1 MTEISTAEGE
11 SLNTHLR
18 QKPHLGFWQIW
29 NMCFGFLGIQFGFAL
44 QNANASRIFQT
55 LGADMETLPLLWV
68 AAPLT
73 GLIVQPIVGYM
84 SDRTWNSLGRRRPYF
99 LVGAV
104 FTTLALLA
112 MPNSPTLWIAA
123 GTLWILDAS
132 INITMEPFRAFV
144 GDMLPKRQR
153 SSGYVMQSFFIALGA
168 VVASALPWM
177 MSNWLGVA
185 NTAPEGEIP
194 DSVRYSFFIGAAVLF
209 SAVMWT
215 IARTREYSPEQLA
228 SFEDSVAET
237 ASSVQ
242 GGAPVFRLRSA
253 LLWLSVGALGL
264 AAAVIFDADKSL
276 YLLAA
281 GILVFGALQYAAIGM
296 QNRNQVDNVF
306 FDMCRNLV
314 EMPQTMKR
322 LAWVQ
327 FFSWFALFTM
337 WIYTT
342 PAVTSFHYGTS
353 DTASARYN
361 EGADW
366 VSVLFAGY
374 NVAAV
379 FAAMLIPLL
388 IRRLGLFRS
397 HQFNLLLGAL
407 GLASFAILRDPA
419 WLLASEIGIGFA
431 WASIVSIPYAIL
443 ANSIPAAR
451 MGIFMGIF
459 NFFIVIPQLLAAA
472 VLGIIVEYV
481 FGGEP
486 IHALSLAA
494 ASMVAA
500 AFAVS
505 FVEQRNP

>member
-1 MTEISTAEGE
+1 MNGQA
-11 SLNTHLR
+11 R
-18 QKPHLGFWQIW
+18 QKPQLHFWQIW

-104 FTTLALLA
+104 FTTLALVA
-112 MPNSPTLWIAA
+112 MPNSPVLWIAA
-123 GTLWILDAS
+123 GALWILDAS

-177 MSNWLGVA
+177 MSNWMGIA
-185 NTAPEGEIP
+185 NSAPEGEIP
-194 DSVRYSFFIGAAVLF
+194 DSVRYSFYTGAAVLF
-209 SAVMWT
+209 CAVMWT
-215 IARTREYSPEQLA
+215 IARTREYSPEELLGFA
-228 SFEDSVAET
+228 EDEAET
-237 ASSVQ
+237 ESA
-242 GGAPVFRLRSA
+242 APGDALVFRRRSA
-253 LLWLSVGALGL
+253 LAWMGAGALGL
-264 AAAVIFDADKSL
+264 AVAVIFGAQYSL
-276 YLLAA
+276 YLLGA
-281 GILVFGALQYAAIGM
+281 GVLAFGLLQYTAIRL
-296 QNRNQVDNVF
+296 QDRNRTDNLF

-314 EMPQTMKR
+314 EMPETMKR

-327 FFSWFALFTM
+327 FFSWFALFAM

-342 PAVTSFHYGTS
+342 PAVTSFHYGAS
-353 DTASARYN
+353 DPASALFN

-374 NVAAV
+374 NVVAV
-379 FAAMLIPLL
+379 FAAMLLPLL
-388 IRRLGLFRS
+388 IRRFGLFRA
-397 HQFNLLLGAL
+397 HQSSLLLGAV
-407 GLASFAILRDPA
+407 GLASFALIRDPQ

-443 ANSIPAAR
+443 ANAIPAAR

-472 VLGIIVEYV
+472 VLGIIVEYL
-481 FGGEP
+481 FGGAP

-500 AFAVS
+500 AIAVS
-505 FVEQRNP
+505 FVERRTS

>member
-1 MTEISTAEGE
+1 MNTPIAE
-11 SLNTHLR
+11 
-18 QKPHLGFWQIW
+18 KPELGFWQIW

-55 LGADMETLPLLWV
+55 LGADMETLPLLWI

-73 GLIVQPIVGYM
+73 GLVVQPIIGYM

-104 FTTLALLA
+104 CTTLALIA

-123 GTLWILDAS
+123 GALWILDAS

-168 VVASALPWM
+168 VVASALPWI

-194 DSVRYSFFIGAAVLF
+194 ASVRYSFYTGASVLF
-209 SAVMWT
+209 AAVMWT
-215 IARTREYSPEQLA
+215 IARTREYSPEEMAGFLENAEDGAAA
-228 SFEDSVAET
+228 SLGT
-237 ASSVQ
+237 
-242 GGAPVFRLRSA
+242 APVFRRGSA
-253 LLWLSVGALGL
+253 LAWLAAGGL
-264 AAAVIFDADKSL
+264 ALVAAAIFNADTSL
-276 YLLAA
+276 YLLGA
-281 GILVFGALQYAAIGM
+281 GVAVFGLLQYAAIGL
-296 QNRNQVDNVF
+296 QDRARVDNVF

-314 EMPQTMKR
+314 EMPETMKR

-342 PAVTSFHYGTS
+342 PAVAKFHYGT
-353 DTASARYN
+353 DDPASAAFN

-366 VSVLFAGY
+366 VAVLFAGY
-374 NVAAV
+374 NVVAV

-388 IRRLGLFRS
+388 IRRFGLFRS
-397 HQFNLLLGAL
+397 HQFSLLLGAL
-407 GLASFAILRDPA
+407 GLASFAWLRDPA

-472 VLGIIVEYV
+472 VLGAIVQYL
-481 FGGEP
+481 FGGEA
-486 IHALSLAA
+486 IHALTLAA
-494 ASMVAA
+494 VSLVAA
-500 AFAVS
+500 AVAVR
-505 FVEQRNP
+505 FVEKR

>member
-1 MTEISTAEGE
+1 MQI
-11 SLNTHLR
+11 R
-18 QKPHLGFWQIW
+18 QKPELGFWQIW

-73 GLIVQPIVGYM
+73 GLVVQPIVGYL

-104 FTTLALLA
+104 FTTLALVA

-123 GTLWILDAS
+123 GALWILDAS

-194 DSVRYSFFIGAAVLF
+194 ESVRYSFYIGAGVLF
-209 SAVMWT
+209 GAVMWT
-215 IARTREYSPEQLA
+215 IARTREYSPGEMA
-228 SFEDSVAET
+228 NFDENVEESGS
-237 ASSVQ
+237 
-242 GGAPVFRLRSA
+242 GAPADTPVFRLRNA
-253 LLWLSVGALGL
+253 LAWLAAGALGL
-264 AAAVIFDADKSL
+264 AVALLFNAEYSL
-276 YLLAA
+276 YLLGA
-281 GILVFGALQYAAIGM
+281 GVMVFGLLQCAAIAM
-296 QNRNQVDNVF
+296 QHRNRIDNPY

-314 EMPQTMKR
+314 EMPETMKR

-327 FFSWFALFTM
+327 FFTWFALFAM

-342 PAVTSFHYGTS
+342 PAVTSFHYGAS
-353 DTASARYN
+353 DTTSAQYN

-366 VSVLFAGY
+366 VAVLFAGY

-388 IRRLGLFRS
+388 IRRFGLFRS
-397 HQFNLLLGAL
+397 HQCCLLLGAA
-407 GLASFAILRDPA
+407 GLASFALLRDPA

-443 ANSIPAAR
+443 ANAIPAAR

-472 VLGIIVEYV
+472 VLGIIIEHL

-486 IHALSLAA
+486 IHALTLAAASLAA
-494 ASMVAA
+494 AALAVIRVERHAGAVIVASA
-500 AFAVS
+500 HS
-505 FVEQRNP
+505 

>member
-1 MTEISTAEGE
+1 MPIAQKAA
-11 SLNTHLR
+11 
-18 QKPHLGFWQIW
+18 QKPELGFWQIW

-73 GLIVQPIVGYM
+73 GLVVQPIVGYL

-99 LVGAV
+99 LIGAV
-104 FTTLALLA
+104 LTTLALVA

-123 GTLWILDAS
+123 GALWILDAS

-168 VVASALPWM
+168 VVASALPWI
-177 MSNWLGVA
+177 MSNWMGVA

-194 DSVRYSFFIGAAVLF
+194 DSVRYSFYIGAAVLF
-209 SAVMWT
+209 GAVMWT
-215 IARTREYSPEQLA
+215 VARTREYSPEELA
-228 SFEDSVAET
+228 GFAENSGET
-237 ASSVQ
+237 ASRSAPRAKA
-242 GGAPVFRLRSA
+242 APVFRRRAA
-253 LLWLSVGALGL
+253 LAWTAGGAIGL
-264 AAAVIFDADKSL
+264 AVAVIFGAEYSL
-276 YLLAA
+276 YLLGA
-281 GILVFGALQYAAIGM
+281 GGMAFGLLQYTAVSL
-296 QNRNQVDNVF
+296 QDRNRVDNLF
-306 FDMCRNLV
+306 FDLCRNLV
-314 EMPQTMKR
+314 EMPETMKR

-342 PAVTSFHYGTS
+342 PAVTSFHYGAT
-353 DTASARYN
+353 DTASARFN

-366 VSVLFAGY
+366 VSVLFAAY
-374 NVAAV
+374 NVVAV
-379 FAAMLIPLL
+379 FAAMLLPWL

-397 HQFNLLLGAL
+397 HQLALLLGAAGL
-407 GLASFAILRDPA
+407 GSFALVRDPQ

-443 ANSIPAAR
+443 ANAIPAAR
-451 MGIFMGIF
+451 MGTFMGIF

-472 VLGIIVEYV
+472 VLGVIVEYV
-481 FGGEP
+481 FGGAP
-486 IHALSLAA
+486 IYALALAA
-494 ASMVAA
+494 ASLVAA
-500 AFAVS
+500 ACAV
-505 FVEQRNP
+505 FLVERDV

>member
-1 MTEISTAEGE
+1 MQ
-11 SLNTHLR
+11 LK
-18 QKPHLGFWQIW
+18 QKPQLNFWQIW

-55 LGADMETLPLLWV
+55 LGADIDTLPLLWV

-104 FTTLALLA
+104 FTTLALLV

-123 GTLWILDAS
+123 GALWILDAS

-185 NTAPEGEIP
+185 NTAPAGEIP
-194 DSVRYSFFIGAAVLF
+194 DSVRYSFYMGAVVLF

-215 IARTREYSPEQLA
+215 IARTREYSPEQMA
-228 SFEDSVAET
+228 GFEENAAEST
-237 ASSVQ
+237 NE
-242 GGAPVFRLRSA
+242 GARPVFRRRNA
-253 LLWLSVGALGL
+253 RAWLTAGALGL
-264 AAAVIFDADKSL
+264 AAAVIFGAEPSL

-281 GILVFGALQYAAIGM
+281 GLMVFGSLQYAAIGM
-296 QNRNQVDNVF
+296 QNRNRVDNPF
-306 FDMCRNLV
+306 FDMCRNLL
-314 EMPQTMKR
+314 EMPETMKR

-327 FFSWFALFTM
+327 FFTWFALFAM

-342 PAVTSFHYGTS
+342 PAVTSYHYGTQ
-353 DTASARYN
+353 DTASALYN

-366 VSVLFAGY
+366 VSVLFASY
-374 NVAAV
+374 NLAAV
-379 FAAMLIPLL
+379 FAAMTIPLL
-388 IRRLGLFRS
+388 IRRFGLFRS
-397 HQFNLLLGAL
+397 HQVNLLLGAL
-407 GLASFAILRDPA
+407 GLASFTLVRDPV
-419 WLLASEIGIGFA
+419 WLLASEVGIGFA

-443 ANSIPAAR
+443 ANAIPAAR

-472 VLGIIVEYV
+472 VLGIIVEYL
-481 FGGEP
+481 FGGQP

-494 ASMVAA
+494 ASLVAA
-500 AFAVS
+500 AVAVS
-505 FVEQRNP
+505 FVERPNVPDHTHR

>member
-1 MTEISTAEGE
+1 MQVK
-11 SLNTHLR
+11 
-18 QKPHLGFWQIW
+18 QKPQLGFWQIW

-104 FTTLALLA
+104 LTTLALIA

-123 GTLWILDAS
+123 GALWILDAS

-177 MSNWLGVA
+177 MSNWMGVA

-194 DSVRYSFFIGAAVLF
+194 ESVRYSFYIGAGVLF
-209 SAVMWT
+209 GAVMWT
-215 IARTREYSPEQLA
+215 VARTREYSPEVLA
-228 SFEDSVAET
+228 SFDENVEET
-237 ASSVQ
+237 A
-242 GGAPVFRLRSA
+242 GGASGDAPVFRPRNA
-253 LLWLSVGALGL
+253 LAWLSAGVLGL
-264 AAAVIFDADKSL
+264 AAAVVFRAENSL
-276 YLLAA
+276 YLLGA
-281 GILVFGALQYAAIGM
+281 GIMVFGALQCAAIGM
-296 QNRNQVDNVF
+296 QNRNRVDNLF

-314 EMPQTMKR
+314 EMPETMRR

-342 PAVTSFHYGTS
+342 PAVTSFHFGAL
-353 DTASARYN
+353 DTASVRYN

-374 NVAAV
+374 NVVAV

-388 IRRLGLFRS
+388 IRRLGLLRT
-397 HQFNLLLGAL
+397 HQFNLLFGAL
-407 GLASFAILRDPA
+407 GLASFALLRDPA

-443 ANSIPAAR
+443 ANAIPAAR

-472 VLGIIVEYV
+472 ILGIIIEYL

-500 AFAVS
+500 AVAVS
-505 FVEQRNP
+505 FVERRNA